1 VKLLSGESGFDRGA
15 WWLLLGVIVFVLLV
29 LWNTIAVLRLPG
41 DGWQIDYNDRDQGIH
56 RLIHF
61 MGDWP
66 TPLQVDDTVTAVDN
80 HPLPTAV
87 QMAPESPPVDWR
99 DGKTIQYTIERQ
111 GKTVTVPVVLHHLTA
126 ADIVRGLVTA
136 ARDEMPQWGWFFV
149 GFVLFFLRPNNRA
162 ARLLLVAGSS
172 FAVIAKLGGAAIT
185 ISLDFA
191 PPLTWLFNWAANF
204 FWGWLFFPSLI
215 LLLLNFPLTLWPMTR
230 FPRLVP
236 ALFYGIPLGIM
247 AYTLKTGDPN
257 LATALLIVEAALIL
271 GTAVAAIIRVFR
283 HRQDR
288 VIRAQVS
295 WVALGIGITMGGTL
309 VAYLLEYSGVID
321 VNALNSPLAVIIS
334 WPVALALP
342 ICLAIAILRYRLFD
356 IDVIIRK
363 TLVYAVLT
371 AVLALVYFGCVVLLQ
386 GLFEALTRQRSP
398 LAIVASTLVIAAL
411 FTPLRRRVQDVID
424 RRLYRKKYDASQ
436 TLTAFAQTARNETN
450 LDQLTVALLD
460 AVQETMQPEQVSL
473 WLSQGEGR

>member
-1 VKLLSGESGFDRGA
+1 MKLLSGESGFDRGA

-80 HPLPTAV
+80 HPLPSAV

-126 ADIVRGLVTA
+126 ANIVRGLVTA

-309 VAYLLEYSGVID
+309 VAYLLEYSGVIG

>member
-1 VKLLSGESGFDRGA
+1 VRLSPDESGFDRSA
-15 WWLLLGVIVFVLLV
+15 WWLLVGVIVLVLLV
-29 LWNTIAVLRLPG
+29 LWNTVAVLRLPG

-56 RLIHF
+56 RLISF
-61 MGDWP
+61 MGHWP
-66 TPLQVDDTVTAVDN
+66 TLLQVDDVVTAVN
-80 HPLPTAV
+80 NYPLPTAV
-87 QMAPESPPVDWR
+87 QMAPESLPVDWQ

-111 GKTVTVPVVLHHLTA
+111 GEIVTVPVVLHQLTT
-126 ADIVRGLVTA
+126 ADIIRGLAIA

-149 GFVLFFLRPNNRA
+149 GFILFFLRPKNRA

-215 LLLLNFPLTLWPMTR
+215 LLLLSFPLTLWPMTR
-230 FPRLVP
+230 FPRFVP

-247 AYTLKTGDPN
+247 AYTLITGDPN

-271 GTAVAAIIRVFR
+271 GTAVAAIVRVFR

-295 WVALGIGITMGGTL
+295 WVALGIAITMGGTL
-309 VAYLLEYSGVID
+309 VAYLLQYTGVID
-321 VNALNSPLAVIIS
+321 VNALNSPLAVIIG

-342 ICLAIAILRYRLFD
+342 ICIAIAILRYRLFD

-363 TLVYAVLT
+363 TLLYAVLT
-371 AVLALVYFGCVVLLQ
+371 TVLALVYFGCVVLLQ
-386 GLFEALTRQRSP
+386 GLFEGLTQQGSP

-411 FTPLRRRVQDVID
+411 FAPLRRRVQNIID
-424 RRLYRKKYDASQ
+424 RRLYRKKYDAAQ

-473 WLSQGEGR
+473 WLSQGERR

>member
-80 HPLPTAV
+80 HPLPSAV

-126 ADIVRGLVTA
+126 ANIVRGLVTA

-309 VAYLLEYSGVID
+309 VAYLLEYSGVIG